1 MEEVVLKPL
10 ARRLDVRS
18 QTAFNRAVELL
29 RLVEVKCDQGVLGL
43 SSNCRAVVCLE
54 IAAGE
59 NSERLS
65 RKDTAKA
72 AGQKKQAYESAY
84 QTIEKI
90 LGLSSRLGIHE
101 LAVQCG
107 CSEVRELAQSLLK
120 KYEDNVKAKLSADRQ
135 KDLDLSKPI
144 YAIGALQAAAKKQK
158 VQIDKKRLQSLVNG
172 QRSALNQ
179 ITSAME
185 DCLRQIGTV
194 DTSCSQLAL
203 CVLYFVTEAEGQKKQ
218 SDQLLGCLEEVESGG
233 IDLTT

>member
-144 YAIGALQAAAKKQK
+144 YAIGALQAAAK
-158 VQIDKKRLQSLVNG
+158 
-172 QRSALNQ
+172 
-179 ITSAME
+179 
-185 DCLRQIGTV
+185 
-194 DTSCSQLAL
+194 
-203 CVLYFVTEAEGQKKQ
+203 
-218 SDQLLGCLEEVESGG
+218 
-233 IDLTT
+233 